1 MKKLIIAM
9 ALLFGLSS
17 MAQAATVTWE
27 HDGQNTVGYT
37 LYFWKTSVP
46 GTKYNK
52 TITGSSTRTMTV
64 DTNYFELGTSYTFE
78 MSAYNNQGEGPRSS
92 QVSWTRPGTPY
103 SPGEDSLPSTLFM
116 TPSGINQIVITL
128 P

>member
-46 GTKYNK
+46 GTKYNM
-52 TITGSSTRTMTV
+52 TVTGSSTRTMTV
-64 DTNYFELGTSYTFE
+64 DTNYFELGTSYTF
-78 MSAYNNQGEGPRSS
+78 
-92 QVSWTRPGTPY
+92 
-103 SPGEDSLPSTLFM
+103 
-116 TPSGINQIVITL
+116 VIS
-128 P
+128 